1 MEVQV
6 FKLWGNLTSKQILDG
21 KNGKKKK
28 EKEEKEEKERKG
40 EREKGRKGERE
51 KGRKGEEEEYFL
63 NLAFIFVN
71 CLRAGLAPFLD

>member
-28 EKEEKEEKERKG
+28 EKEEKEEKE
-40 EREKGRKGERE
+40 EKGYQG
-51 KGRKGEEEEYFL
+51 FPWDWS
-63 NLAFIFVN
+63 
-71 CLRAGLAPFLD
+71 APGSRRTDFMVWMRL